1 MILKRRNQN
10 EQFKQNYKPS
20 NRDKRNEQNTEKT
33 FSSVEKAEMKKL
45 TRMTDKGAALVMADG
60 YEDQAAAKADLKAR
74 FREALN
80 KLYQYE
86 SLGLEPEE
94 LYSILQLTAT
104 IRTKLNRVVTWKSP
118 RKDKAY
124 ISKLNAVKIFRDIKT
139 EQVKVSAELIDDK
152 GNIVYGDI
160 GHIEELKDIKFE

>member
-1 MILKRRNQN
+1 
-10 EQFKQNYKPS
+10 
-20 NRDKRNEQNTEKT
+20 
-33 FSSVEKAEMKKL
+33 MKKL

-60 YEDQAAAKADLKAR
+60 YENQAAAKADLKAR
-74 FREALN
+74 FRGALN

-160 GHIEELKDIKFE
+160 GHIEELKDVKFE

>member
-1 MILKRRNQN
+1 MKRRNQN
-10 EQFKQNYKPS
+10 EQFKQNNKPS
-20 NRDKRNEQNTEKT
+20 NRDKRNEQKAEKT

-86 SLGLEPEE
+86 SLGLEPQE

-124 ISKLNAVKIFRDIKT
+124 ISKLNGVKIFRDIKT

-160 GHIEELKDIKFE
+160 GHIEELKDVKFE

>member
-1 MILKRRNQN
+1 
-10 EQFKQNYKPS
+10 
-20 NRDKRNEQNTEKT
+20 
-33 FSSVEKAEMKKL
+33 MKKL

-60 YEDQAAAKADLKAR
+60 YEDQAAAKADLKVR

-94 LYSILQLTAT
+94 LYSLLQLTAT
-104 IRTKLNRVVTWKSP
+104 VRNKLNRVVTWNNP
-118 RKDKAY
+118 RKEKAY
-124 ISKLNAVKIFRDIKT
+124 ISKLHAVKIFRDMKT
-139 EQVKVSAELIDDK
+139 DQIRVSAELMDEK
-152 GNIVYGDI
+152 GNLVCGEI